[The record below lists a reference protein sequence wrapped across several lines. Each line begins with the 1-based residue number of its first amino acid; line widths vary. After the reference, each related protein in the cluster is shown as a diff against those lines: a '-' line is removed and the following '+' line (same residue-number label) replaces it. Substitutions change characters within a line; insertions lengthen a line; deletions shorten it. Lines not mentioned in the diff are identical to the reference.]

1 LDVSYL
7 SAARARFWIALA
19 CVVAFGALLRLK
31 GIHDPIIDHPGWRQG
46 DTAAIA
52 RNFARLQYDIL
63 KPQTDYNG
71 APPNYVELELQ
82 IVPFLAATLY
92 KIFGVHEIFGRLI
105 SLAFGLGTIA
115 VIGAFARWLLRSN
128 VAGIGAAL
136 AFAAFPGT
144 IYYSRTFM
152 PDTAMVFFLCA
163 AVYAGTRWLWEGDPR
178 DWRGFWSAG
187 PLIAIALLAKP
198 VAIVGL
204 APLAA
209 VAFVRFGIA
218 GTLRRPQTYAL
229 LALAFVPLAIY
240 DRIVNAQ
247 AEWHW
252 ASGITKLHVI
262 PSLAHAFTSGAAF
275 VAKLYQFRR
284 DLRLFATTMPG
295 PAGALLLL
303 AGLAVLQL
311 APVAAG
317 AETLRRRDRAFAWT
331 WLGAGLLYGY
341 VVLTVEPVDYY
352 WYPVVPLAALGA
364 GASALWLWNAIRG
377 TRWQTIGIGA
387 AAAAYV
393 GFVLLSRH
401 EIAPYYRYSKVNY
414 VSARALD
421 ATLPNDALIVMG
433 HYDPSIQ
440 YYIDRKGWE
449 EDPHLWTPFD
459 EQSAI
464 RKGSRYFIAM
474 EPKRLKTNA
483 ELLNWLA
490 RFPVDPH
497 KRWPVYETDPAKIL
511 PGAEAR
517 WRAFRRAERAAGQH
531 HPLAAPAAPLE
542 AQ

>member
-1 LDVSYL
+1 LDISL
-7 SAARARFWIALA
+7 LRDGRARFWIALA
-19 CVVAFGALLRLK
+19 AVVLFGALLRLK

-52 RNFARLQYDIL
+52 RNFARLQYNIL
-63 KPQTDYNG
+63 KPQVDYDG

-115 VIGAFARWLLRSN
+115 VLGAFARWLFRSG

-136 AFAAFPGT
+136 AFAAFPGA

-152 PDTAMVFFLCA
+152 PDTTMVFFLCA
-163 AVYAGTRWLWEGDPR
+163 ALYAGTRWLWDGDPR
-178 DWRGFWSAG
+178 DWRGFWIAG
-187 PLIAIALLAKP
+187 PLIALALLAKP
-198 VAIVGL
+198 VALVGL
-204 APLAA
+204 VPLAA
-209 VAFVRFGIA
+209 VAFVRFGVA
-218 GTLRRPQTYAL
+218 VTLRRPQTYAL
-229 LALAFVPLAIY
+229 LAFAFVPLFVY
-240 DRIVNAQ
+240 DHIVSAQ

-252 ASGITKLHVI
+252 ASGITKLHVV
-262 PSLAHAFTSGAAF
+262 PSFTHAFTSVAALGANVHRFGHA
-275 VAKLYQFRR
+275 
-284 DLRLFATTMPG
+284 LRLLATTMPG
-295 PAGALLLL
+295 PVGVLLLL
-303 AGLAVLQL
+303 AGLVAITW
-311 APVAAG
+311 APETPG
-317 AETLRRRDRAFAWT
+317 ADRLRTRDRALLWT
-331 WLGAGLLYGY
+331 WLVTGLLYGY

-352 WYPVVPLAALGA
+352 WYPVAPLASLCAGAAALYAWNAVRGTSWQTIALGA
-364 GASALWLWNAIRG
+364 AAL
-377 TRWQTIGIGA
+377 
-387 AAAAYV
+387 AYL

-401 EIAPYYRYSKVNY
+401 QIAPYYRYSKVNY
-414 VSARALD
+414 VTARALD
-421 ATLPNDALIVMG
+421 ATLPKDALIVMG

-497 KRWPVYETDPAKIL
+497 KHWPVYETDPAKTL
-511 PGAEAR
+511 PGAEER
-517 WRAFRRAERAAGQH
+517 WRAFRRAEHAGRS
-531 HPLAAPAAPLE
+531 PAASKPR
-542 AQ
+542 

>member
-1 LDVSYL
+1 V
-7 SAARARFWIALA
+7 LA
-19 CVVAFGALLRLK
+19 CVVIFGAVLRLK

-52 RNFARLQYDIL
+52 RNFALLQYDIL

-115 VIGAFARWLLRSN
+115 VIGAFARWMFRSN

-152 PDTAMVFFLCA
+152 PDTTMVFFLCA
-163 AVYAGTRWLWEGDPR
+163 AVYAGTRWLWDDDPH
-178 DWRGFWSAG
+178 DWRGFWIAG
-187 PLIAIALLAKP
+187 PLVALALLAKP
-198 VAIVGL
+198 VALVGL
-204 APLAA
+204 VPLAA
-209 VAFVRFGIA
+209 VSFVRFGA
-218 GTLRRPQTYAL
+218 LGTLRRPQTYAL

-240 DRIVNAQ
+240 DHIVSAQ

-252 ASGITKLHVI
+252 ASGITKLHVL
-262 PSLAHAFTSGAAF
+262 PSLAKSFTSVAAF
-275 VAKLYQFRR
+275 IAKLSRFGQ
-284 DLRLFATTMPG
+284 DLRLFARTMPG
-295 PAGALLLL
+295 PVGALFLL
-303 AGLAVLQL
+303 AGLAMLTF

-317 AETLRRRDRAFAWT
+317 EGTLRRRDRAFAWT

-364 GASALWLWNAIRG
+364 GLSARWLSDAIRG
-377 TRWQTIGIGA
+377 TTWQTIGLGA
-387 AAAAYV
+387 GALAYV
-393 GFVLLSRH
+393 GFVLVSRH
-401 EIAPYYRYSKVNY
+401 EIAPYYRYSKANY
-414 VSARALD
+414 VSARALA
-421 ATLPNDALIVMG
+421 ATLPQDALIVMG

-449 EDPHLWTPFD
+449 EDAHLWTPFD

-474 EPKRLKTNA
+474 EPKRLEANS
-483 ELLNWLA
+483 ELVHWLA

-497 KRWPVYETDPAKIL
+497 KRWPVYETDPTKIL

-517 WRAFRRAERAAGQH
+517 WRAFRSAERAAGQQ
-531 HPLAAPAAPLE
+531 HPRTAAE
-542 AQ
+542 R

>member
-1 LDVSYL
+1 VNP
-7 SAARARFWIALA
+7 RARFWIAIA
-19 CVVAFGALLRLK
+19 CVVLLGAALRLK

-92 KIFGVHEIFGRLI
+92 KIFGIHEIFGRLI
-105 SLAFGLGTIA
+105 SLAFGLGTI
-115 VIGAFARWLLRSN
+115 VVVGDFARWLFRSN
-128 VAGIGAAL
+128 VAGVGAAL
-136 AFAAFPGT
+136 AFAVFPGT

-152 PDTAMVFFLCA
+152 PDTTMVFFLCA
-163 AVYAGTRWLWEGDPR
+163 ALYAGTRWLWEGDPR
-178 DWRGFWSAG
+178 DWRGFWIAG

-198 VAIVGL
+198 VALVGL
-204 APLAA
+204 VPLAA
-209 VAFVRFGIA
+209 VAFVRFGVA

-240 DRIVNAQ
+240 DHIVSAQ

-252 ASGITKLHVI
+252 ASGITKLHVL
-262 PSLAHAFTSGAAF
+262 PSLAKAFTSGTGF
-275 VAKLYQFRR
+275 VAKLYQFRH

-295 PAGALLLL
+295 PVGGLFLV
-303 AGLAVLQL
+303 AGLAILTL
-311 APVAAG
+311 TPVAPGDEAR
-317 AETLRRRDRAFAWT
+317 RRRDRAFAWT
-331 WLGAGLLYGY
+331 WVGAGVLYGY

-377 TRWQTIGIGA
+377 TRWQTIGLGA
-387 AAAAYV
+387 SAVAYI
-393 GFVLLSRH
+393 GFVLLSRR
-401 EIAPYYRYSKVNY
+401 EIAPYYHYSKVNY
-414 VSARALD
+414 VNARALA
-421 ATLPNDALIVMG
+421 ATLPPDALIVMG
-433 HYDPSIQ
+433 HDDPSIQ

-449 EDPHLWTPFD
+449 EDAHLWTPFD

-483 ELLNWLA
+483 ELFNWLA

-517 WRAFRRAERAAGQH
+517 WRAFRSAERAAGQDR
-531 HPLAAPAAPLE
+531 PGKSPQSEQPD